1 MPWDVKKAIQHLQA
15 HVLPAS
21 KGRCATFTRRA
32 IAAGG
37 IRLAYEGDAKDYGS
51 SLKTS
56 GFREVSSTGPFR
68 AGDVAV
74 IQPVTG
80 HSSGHMCMFDGS
92 IWISDFKQLRGLY
105 PGPVYRNE
113 KPSYRIYRHP

>member
-1 MPWDVKKAIQHLQA
+1 MCNLYSPAIE
-15 HVLPAS
+15 
-21 KGRCATFTRRA
+21 
-32 IAAGG
+32 AGG
-37 IRLAYEGDAKDYGS
+37 IRLLNTRHARDYGS
-51 SLKTS
+51 SLRAS
-56 GFREVSSTGPFR
+56 GFREVSSMGPFR

-80 HSSGHMCMFDGS
+80 HPDGHMCMFDGN

-113 KPSYRIYRHP
+113 KPSYKIYRHP